1 MYKVSLI
8 NDGLETVIHSPHV
21 DDLKLSSGM
30 INLGLN
36 QIDSFTFSINLGN
49 PGYGKIK
56 PLRTLVK
63 VKDTKRNKIIFDGR
77 VLKPQS
83 SMSDSCMFSGAYICE
98 SKMGYLQDS
107 AQRHAEIHDT
117 SIRDFFQIM
126 INNHNRSV
134 EPYKRFQVGEVTVI
148 NTTDNVYRY
157 LSYDRTFPTIKDK
170 LIDREGGYLRIREDG
185 GTTYIDYLAEIGEV
199 KATQIRIAK
208 NLKSISKEVNP
219 TEVITRLV
227 PLGETIQSE
236 DETAT
241 DASPP
246 RLTIAEVNGGIDYL
260 DDPEMQKEFGIIEGS
275 VTWDNVTEPSV
286 LLSKGRDYLKNQK
299 AARVTYTISAY
310 DLSLIGLDVNSFEV
324 GNWHPVV
331 NPVLGIIDEPLQII
345 EKQIDINSPQNAA
358 LTIGQKYRTLSQYQ
372 AETNKARKSV
382 VNLRDTIASQTEK
395 VIALNESLS
404 AAQKTIKELQ
414 QTVNN
419 ADLGNLQPTLDAIN
433 TQLGKLAEKI
443 NAIGAEIPA
452 DLAANLKQIQSNLTT
467 LKTFKKNQDLLNA
480 DFENRLTKLEG
491 GK

>member
-1 MYKVSLI
+1 MYQVSLI
-8 NDGLETVIHSPHV
+8 NDGVETVIHSPYV
-21 DDLKLSSGM
+21 DELKLSSGVV
-30 INLGLN
+30 NLGLN
-36 QIDSFTFSINLGN
+36 QVDSFNFSMNLNN
-49 PGYGKIK
+49 PGYGKIR

-83 SMSDSCMFSGAYICE
+83 SMSDSGMFSGSYICE

-107 AQRHAEIHDT
+107 SQRHAEIHDT
-117 SIRDFFQIM
+117 TIRDFLKLM
-126 INNHNRSV
+126 IDNHNRSV
-134 EPYKRFQVGEVTVI
+134 EPHKRFRVGEVTVT

-157 LSYDRTFPTIKDK
+157 LGYDRTFPTIKDK

-208 NLKSISKEVNP
+208 NLKNISKEVNP

-246 RLTIAEVNGGIDYL
+246 RLTIASVNNGIDYL

-275 VTWDNVTEPSV
+275 VTWDNVTEPSI
-286 LLSKGRDYLKNQK
+286 LLTKGRNYLINQK
-299 AARVTYTISAY
+299 AARVTYTVTAY
-310 DLSLIGLDVNSFEV
+310 DLSLIGLDIDSFEI

-331 NPVLGIIDEPLQII
+331 NPVLGIDEPLQII
-345 EKQIDINSPQNAA
+345 EKQIDINSPQNASM
-358 LTIGQKYRTLSQYQ
+358 TIGEKFRTLSQYQ
-372 AETNKARKSV
+372 AEVNKARKSV
-382 VNLRDTIASQTEK
+382 VNLRDTIASQSEK
-395 VIALNESLS
+395 VVALNESLV
-404 AAQKTIKELQ
+404 AAQKTIEELK
-414 QTVNN
+414 QTVSN

-433 TQLGKLAEKI
+433 TQLRKLADKI

-452 DLAANLKQIQSNLTT
+452 DLPATLKQIQSDLNI
-467 LKTFKKNQDLLNA
+467 LKTFKKNQESINV

>member
-1 MYKVSLI
+1 M
-8 NDGLETVIHSPHV
+8 
-21 DDLKLSSGM
+21 
-30 INLGLN
+30 
-36 QIDSFTFSINLGN
+36 
-49 PGYGKIK
+49 
-56 PLRTLVK
+56 
-63 VKDTKRNKIIFDGR
+63 
-77 VLKPQS
+77 
-83 SMSDSCMFSGAYICE
+83 
-98 SKMGYLQDS
+98 
-107 AQRHAEIHDT
+107 
-117 SIRDFFQIM
+117 
-126 INNHNRSV
+126 
-134 EPYKRFQVGEVTVI
+134 
-148 NTTDNVYRY
+148 
-157 LSYDRTFPTIKDK
+157 
-170 LIDREGGYLRIREDG
+170 
-185 GTTYIDYLAEIGEV
+185 
-199 KATQIRIAK
+199 
-208 NLKSISKEVNP
+208 
-219 TEVITRLV
+219 
-227 PLGETIQSE
+227 
-236 DETAT
+236 
-241 DASPP
+241 
-246 RLTIAEVNGGIDYL
+246 
-260 DDPEMQKEFGIIEGS
+260 
-275 VTWDNVTEPSV
+275 TWDNVTEPSV

>member
-1 MYKVSLI
+1 MYQVTLI
-8 NDGLETVIHSPHV
+8 NDGVETAIHSPHV
-21 DDLKLSSGM
+21 DDLKLSSGS

-36 QIDSFTFSINLGN
+36 QIDSFTFSINFGN
-49 PGYGKIK
+49 PGYGKIR

-83 SMSDSCMFSGAYICE
+83 SMSDSGIFSGSYICE

-117 SIRDFFQIM
+117 SIRDFFKLIIDQ
-126 INNHNRSV
+126 HNRSV
-134 EPYKRFQVGEVTVI
+134 EPHKRFKVGEVTVT
-148 NTTDNVYRY
+148 NSTDNVYRY
-157 LSYDRTFPTIKDK
+157 LGYDRTFPTIKDK

-185 GTTYIDYLAEIGEV
+185 GTTYIDYLAEIGEL
-199 KATQIRIAK
+199 KSTQIRIAK

-219 TEVITRLV
+219 TEVITRLL
-227 PLGETIQSE
+227 PLGETIQNE

-246 RLTIAEVNGGIDYL
+246 RLTIAEVNGGVDYL
-260 DDPEMQKEFGIIEGS
+260 DDLEMQKEFGIIEGS
-275 VTWDNVTEPSV
+275 VTWDNVAEPSI

-299 AARVTYTISAY
+299 AARVTYTVSAY
-310 DLSLIGLDVNSFEV
+310 DLSLIGLDIDSFEI
-324 GNWHPVV
+324 GNWHPVI
-331 NPVLGIIDEPLQII
+331 NPVLGIDEPLQII
-345 EKQIDINSPQNAA
+345 EKQIDINSPQNAS
-358 LTIGQKYRTLSQYQ
+358 LTIGEKFRTLSQYQ

-382 VNLRDTIASQTEK
+382 VNLRDSVALQTEK

-433 TQLGKLAEKI
+433 TQLRKLADKI
-443 NAIGAEIPA
+443 NAIGEEIPA
-452 DLAANLKQIQSNLTT
+452 DLPATLKQIQSDLTT
-467 LKTFKKNQDLLNA
+467 LKTFKKNQELLNA
-480 DFENRLTKLEG
+480 DFEKRLTKLEG
-491 GK
+491 G